1 MFIDLIEFNHKTLFK
16 LHFFYLLMK
25 EEDKMEENE
34 IMKEQENSEDEIKK
48 EVKEVREK
56 KSYEEADEA
65 RDAEN
70 LKKVEAALFVA
81 GKFLS
86 VQELVALTDLNPILL
101 NRTLSELAE
110 RYDDAYSIEVVNK
123 GDLWKMDVKQGYHD
137 MANKLAGGS
146 NEFTKAEQETLAII
160 AYKHPITQ
168 AKIIS
173 VRGNKAYEHVKRF
186 VELGLVKSK
195 KSGRT
200 RELALSDEF
209 YDYFNVKERSL
220 KKENG
225 DKEIKEDISKD
236 NENTTPTDNAI
247 IRA

>member
-1 MFIDLIEFNHKTLFK
+1 MPITSKTIEEIDTE
-16 LHFFYLLMK
+16 K
-25 EEDKMEENE
+25 EK
-34 IMKEQENSEDEIKK
+34 
-48 EVKEVREK
+48 
-56 KSYEEADEA
+56 
-65 RDAEN
+65 EN
-70 LKKVEAALFVA
+70 LRKIEAVLFIS
-81 GKFLS
+81 GRFLNI
-86 VQELVALTDLNPILL
+86 QEIVTYSDLNPIIIREIIGKLKEKY
-101 NRTLSELAE
+101 NNDSSA
-110 RYDDAYSIEVVNK
+110 IEIVEKNN
-123 GDLWKMDVKQGYHD
+123 LWKMDVKSSYHD

-173 VRGNKAYEHVKRF
+173 VRGNKAYDHVKRF

-195 KSGRT
+195 KLGRT

-220 KKENG
+220 KKADSE
-225 DKEIKEDISKD
+225 KESNLPDSELNKD